1 MSDKKKIG
9 RPTNDPKEIK
19 LTVRVNKETND
30 RLEKYCIENNLTKV
44 EGIRVAI
51 NSLPLNIKK

>member
-1 MSDKKKIG
+1 MNDKKKIG

-30 RLEKYCIENNLTKV
+30 RLEKYCQENNISKV
-44 EGIRVAI
+44 EGIRIAL
-51 NSLPLNIKK
+51 NRLPIKEEN